1 MIGYVLDTRSV
12 SLLLAAA
19 LGLGLWAASK
29 AYRWRLARR
38 AHGTEVL
45 DALGLTAGDR
55 PLVLGFTGDYCLP
68 CKTIQHPALERLRA
82 QLGGALDVREVD
94 ALRHGDL
101 VERFG
106 VLTIPT
112 TVVLDRT
119 RRVVAINYGA
129 TSADKLA
136 GQVAPLLK

>member
-1 MIGYVLDTRSV
+1 MIGYGLDIRSV
-12 SLLLAAA
+12 SLMLAAA
-19 LGLGLWAASK
+19 LGLSLWAVSK
-29 AYRWRLARR
+29 AYRWWLARSTSS
-38 AHGTEVL
+38 TEVL

-82 QLGGALDVREVD
+82 QLGSTLDVREID
-94 ALRHGDL
+94 ALRHGEL